1 MTIWVGG
8 KARDKNFKIRN
19 LAVSTNLKQKD
30 EEKIFLQLEV
40 IRSSR
45 YSDIHQDNKLD
56 VIMPILQIRKLRLRK
71 VG

>member
-1 MTIWVGG
+1 MTVWVGG
-8 KARDKNFKIRN
+8 KARDKTKSFGCY
-19 LAVSTNLKQKD
+19 LFKQKD
-30 EEKIFLQLEV
+30 GKIFLQLEV
-40 IRSSR
+40 ILCSN